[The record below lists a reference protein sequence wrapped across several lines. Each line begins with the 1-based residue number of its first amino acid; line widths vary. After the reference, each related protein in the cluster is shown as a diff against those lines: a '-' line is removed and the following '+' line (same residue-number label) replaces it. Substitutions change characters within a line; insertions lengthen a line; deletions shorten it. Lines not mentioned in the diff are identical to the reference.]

1 MLQSRLDGPERSLRN
16 VSLRDMMRR
25 ATAAAA
31 RGLVEDTREGE
42 SSGIAIPT
50 LNWPPDPSA
59 PFDATAR
66 AGKNSSYH

>member
-1 MLQSRLDGPERSLRN
+1 
-16 VSLRDMMRR
+16 MMRR

-31 RGLVEDTREGE
+31 RDLVEETREGE

-66 AGKNSSYH
+66 AGGAHFLSFKHLDFENGK

>member
-1 MLQSRLDGPERSLRN
+1 
-16 VSLRDMMRR
+16 MMRR

-66 AGKNSSYH
+66 AGKRLFLQRRNQSQDFSLCYYKARM

>member
-1 MLQSRLDGPERSLRN
+1 
-16 VSLRDMMRR
+16 MRR

-66 AGKNSSYH
+66 AGKRLSTKEGIYHKISVCVIIVEMK